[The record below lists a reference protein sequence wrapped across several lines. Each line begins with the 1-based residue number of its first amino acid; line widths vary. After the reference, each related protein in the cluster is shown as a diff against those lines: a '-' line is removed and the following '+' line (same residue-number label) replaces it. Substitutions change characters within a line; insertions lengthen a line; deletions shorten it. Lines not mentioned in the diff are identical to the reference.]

1 MPRHSFIQ
9 QTKLRDVHG
18 RIDYIS
24 SPKRQEHLYA
34 VYSTAEPDFW
44 SYLAE
49 QNRFDFRRSGSSGS
63 CIEARELIISLPESF
78 RSFDRETLLR
88 LFTEKF
94 RQTYGVQCIAALHH
108 NKAMTNYHIHLI
120 FSERK
125 ILDQKEVKTAS
136 RNMFYDEHGR
146 HVRTR
151 KEILDENGK
160 ARPGCRIIPKGEVY
174 EMNYFAG
181 KESAFKKHSFLAEVK
196 EMYTDLINSLI
207 TDEKERLTVF
217 DPSGP
222 YLPTKKIG
230 KRNPKEEEIR
240 ADNEAR
246 QEWNRTIDE
255 ALVRGMP
262 EEGAVDRKKDLVIRP
277 VSGHLWP
284 LYRS

>member
-108 NKAMTNYHIHLI
+108 NKVMTN
-120 FSERK
+120 
-125 ILDQKEVKTAS
+125 
-136 RNMFYDEHGR
+136 
-146 HVRTR
+146 
-151 KEILDENGK
+151 
-160 ARPGCRIIPKGEVY
+160 
-174 EMNYFAG
+174 
-181 KESAFKKHSFLAEVK
+181 
-196 EMYTDLINSLI
+196 
-207 TDEKERLTVF
+207 
-217 DPSGP
+217 
-222 YLPTKKIG
+222 
-230 KRNPKEEEIR
+230 
-240 ADNEAR
+240 
-246 QEWNRTIDE
+246 
-255 ALVRGMP
+255 
-262 EEGAVDRKKDLVIRP
+262 
-277 VSGHLWP
+277 
-284 LYRS
+284 